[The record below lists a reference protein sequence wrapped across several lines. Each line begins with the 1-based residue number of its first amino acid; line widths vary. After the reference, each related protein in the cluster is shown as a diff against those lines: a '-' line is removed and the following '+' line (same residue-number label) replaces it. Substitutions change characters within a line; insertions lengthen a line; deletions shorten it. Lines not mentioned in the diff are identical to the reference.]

1 MKRSDLVLS
10 LTQRLLLLFFV
21 FVVCYMLT
29 MACVYALNLVLSDRP
44 AAILR
49 ISAVLQDVFTFVA
62 PAIITALI
70 VTRRPAELLCI
81 PSVPTVTMIFI
92 VVGILF
98 VSIPAQEAVIYWNY
112 NIELPAS
119 MSSFEESARKMESA
133 SFKAM
138 CTLLGNTSVWALLV
152 NILIIGLAA
161 GFSEELLFRGC
172 FQRLLTTGGVNK
184 HVAVWTVAIVFSS
197 LHFQFFGFVPR
208 VLLGAYFGYLL
219 VWTRSLWM
227 PALAHM
233 LNNIMFVLTSWKH
246 LHDGKPL
253 TDEPTLWSVEVTVV
267 SLFLTGGLLWM
278 MWRYGKK
285 ITAAA

>member
-21 FVVCYMLT
+21 FLVCYMLT

-70 VTRRPAELLCI
+70 VTRRPAKLLCI

-219 VWTRSLWM
+219 VWTKSLWV

-267 SLFLTGGLLWM
+267 SLFLTGGMLWM